1 MIKKSFV
8 LVLLSFF
15 TLFAQQN
22 EKVVAKVGNYKIYES
37 EFQERF
43 DFSVHPKLL
52 QESDKLAAKQEF
64 LKQLIAEK
72 LLSLQ
77 AKELGYDTT
86 EIYNN
91 IMNPLENLFL
101 RDALYS
107 VEVKNKA
114 YYTQAEILEGVE
126 RIKKVLTLKFLYS
139 INENEIQS
147 LYEKIKMGE
156 SFDSL
161 LALRN
166 ELQEQIIPRAITFG
180 TMEKQWED
188 SIYRLKVGEFTSPLK
203 FEDGYYIIKLID
215 VVPNPK
221 IENQEMALQD
231 VKNIVETRAT
241 YKRYLDYYHQ
251 FFSRFKI
258 IADREVFEKL
268 IDAFV
273 PQFKQ
278 KYFANIVSTNNSIS
292 NTNDKKY
299 FLRGAE
305 VTNIYDKLELEIQNK
320 IFINLND
327 NPIKVKYFLN
337 QLSHTGFFVSDTSER
352 SIRASLSSFIRKF
365 IEDELLAIEAGK
377 RGLQKNSDVK
387 KYINIWED
395 YYLSQMLMVTFFDSI
410 KVNDDDINY
419 LIQQNSG
426 NNYPIQLYN
435 IVEVFNDNLQIME
448 TVLNELSQ
456 GANLTDLSR
465 KYTKRDSLKEKGGEY
480 GLQPLSKY
488 KELGKIISQMN
499 VGDIYGPIKV
509 DEGYSIIQLK
519 DKRID
524 TTNFSFN
531 NQDVRDDLTTQ
542 LTLNKFEKFV
552 NNYNAKLANKYG
564 VEIYEDVLK
573 DIDNIYLNIVMV
585 RKMGFGGE
593 IFAVPYTE
601 QFSGW
606 YDLWIQNQN
615 LNP

>member
-1 MIKKSFV
+1 MFKKSFV
-8 LVLLSFF
+8 LVLITFF
-15 TLFAQQN
+15 NLFAQHN
-22 EKVVAKVGNYKIYES
+22 ERVVAKVGNYKIYES
-37 EFQERF
+37 EFHERF

-52 QESDKLAAKQEF
+52 QESDKLTAKKEF

-77 AKELGYDTT
+77 AKELGYDTN

-91 IMNPLENLFL
+91 IINPLENLFL
-101 RDALYS
+101 RDALYT
-107 VEVKNKA
+107 VEVKNKVS
-114 YYTQAEILEGVE
+114 YTQEEILEGVE

-139 INENEIQS
+139 IDENEIQS
-147 LYEKIKMGE
+147 LYKKIKMGQ

-166 ELQEQIIPRAITFG
+166 ESQEQIIPRAITFG

-188 SIYRLKVGEFTSPLK
+188 SIYKLKVGEFTSPLK
-203 FEDGYYIIKLID
+203 LEDGYYIIRLID
-215 VVPNPK
+215 IVPNPK

-231 VKNIVETRAT
+231 VKKIVETRAT

-251 FFSRFKI
+251 FFSKFKI
-258 IADREVFEKL
+258 VADREVFEKL
-268 IDAFV
+268 IYAFV

-278 KYFANIVSTNNSIS
+278 KYFANIISNNNQIS

-305 VTNIYDKLELEIQNK
+305 VNNIYNDLDLQTQNK

-327 NPIKVKYFLN
+327 KPIKVKYFLN
-337 QLSHTGFFVSDTSER
+337 QLSQTGFFVRDTSEG
-352 SIRASLSSFIRKF
+352 SIRASLSSYIRKF
-365 IEDELLAIEAGK
+365 IEDELLAVEADK
-377 RGLQKNSDVK
+377 KGLRKNSDVK
-387 KYINIWED
+387 KYINMWED
-395 YYLSQMLMVTFFDSI
+395 YYLSQMLMVKFFDSI
-410 KVNDDDINY
+410 KVNDDDINN
-419 LIQQNSG
+419 IIKQNG
-426 NNYPIQLYN
+426 ENKYPIQLYN
-435 IVEVFNDNLQIME
+435 VVEILNDSLQIME

-456 GANLTDLSR
+456 GVDLKDLAR
-465 KYTKRDSLKEKGGEY
+465 KYTKVDSLKEKGGEY

-509 DEGYSIIQLK
+509 DEGYSIFQLK
-519 DKRID
+519 DRRID

-531 NQDVRDDLTTQ
+531 NQDVKDDLKTQ

-573 DIDNIYLNIVMV
+573 DVDNIYLNIVMI
-585 RKMGFGGE
+585 RRMGFGGE

-606 YDLWIQNQN
+606 YDLWIQSQK

>member
-8 LVLLSFF
+8 LILITFL
-15 TLFAQQN
+15 TLFAQRN

-43 DFSVHPKLL
+43 DFSIHPKLL

-72 LLSLQ
+72 LLSQ
-77 AKELGYDTT
+77 RAKELGYDTT
-86 EIYNN
+86 EIFNN
-91 IMNPLENLFL
+91 IMTPLENMFF
-101 RDALYS
+101 RDALYTAEIKTKS
-107 VEVKNKA
+107 S
-114 YYTQAEILEGVE
+114 YSQDEILEGVE
-126 RIKKVLTLKFLYS
+126 RIKKVLKLKFLYS
-139 INENEIQS
+139 INENEIQN
-147 LYEKIKMGE
+147 LYKKIKMGE

-166 ELQEQIIPRAITFG
+166 ESQEQIIPRAITFG
-180 TMEKQWED
+180 TMEKEWED
-188 SIYRLKVGEFTSPLK
+188 SIYKLKIGEFTSPLK

-215 VVPNPK
+215 EIPNPK
-221 IENQEMALQD
+221 IENQETTLQD
-231 VKNIVETRAT
+231 VKKIVETRAT

-251 FFSRFKI
+251 FFSKFKI
-258 IADREVFEKL
+258 VANREVFEKL
-268 IDAFV
+268 IDVFV

-278 KYFANIVSTNNSIS
+278 KYFANIISTNNPIS
-292 NTNDKKY
+292 NASDKKY

-305 VTNIYDKLELEIQNK
+305 VNNIYYDLDLQTQNR

-327 NPIKVKYFLN
+327 KPIKVKYFLN
-337 QLSHTGFFVSDTSER
+337 QLSQTGFFVRDTSER
-352 SIRASLSSFIRKF
+352 SIRASLSSYIRKF
-365 IEDELLAIEAGK
+365 IEDELLTIEAGK
-377 RGLQKNSDVK
+377 KGLQKNSDVE
-387 KYINIWED
+387 KYINIWKD
-395 YYLSQMLMVTFFDSI
+395 YYLSQMLMVKFFDSI

-419 LIQQNSG
+419 IIQQNG
-426 NNYPIQLYN
+426 ENKFPIQLYN
-435 IVEVFNDNLQIME
+435 VVEILNDSLQIME

-456 GANLTDLSR
+456 GADLKDLAR
-465 KYTKRDSLKEKGGEY
+465 KFTKRDSLKEKGGEY
-480 GLQPLSKY
+480 GFQPLSKY
-488 KELGKIISQMN
+488 KELGKIILQMN

-509 DEGYSIIQLK
+509 DEGYLIVQLK
-519 DKRID
+519 DKKID

-531 NQDVRDDLTTQ
+531 NQDIKDDLTTQ

-564 VEIYEDVLK
+564 VEIYGDILK
-573 DIDNIYLNIVMV
+573 NIDNIYLNIVMV

-606 YDLWIQNQN
+606 YDLWIQNQK

>member
-8 LVLLSFF
+8 LILITFL
-15 TLFAQQN
+15 TLFAQRN

-43 DFSVHPKLL
+43 DFSIHPKLL

-72 LLSLQ
+72 LLSQ
-77 AKELGYDTT
+77 RAKELGYDTT
-86 EIYNN
+86 EIFNN
-91 IMNPLENLFL
+91 IMTPLENMFF
-101 RDALYS
+101 RDALYTAEIKTKS
-107 VEVKNKA
+107 S
-114 YYTQAEILEGVE
+114 YSQDEILEGVE
-126 RIKKVLTLKFLYS
+126 RIKKVLKLKFLYS
-139 INENEIQS
+139 INENEIQN
-147 LYEKIKMGE
+147 LYKKIKMGE

-166 ELQEQIIPRAITFG
+166 ESQEQIIPRAITFG
-180 TMEKQWED
+180 TMEKEWED
-188 SIYRLKVGEFTSPLK
+188 SIYKLKIGEFTSPLK

-215 VVPNPK
+215 EIPNPK
-221 IENQEMALQD
+221 IENQETTLQD
-231 VKNIVETRAT
+231 VKKIVETRAT

-251 FFSRFKI
+251 FFSKFKI
-258 IADREVFEKL
+258 VANREVFEKL
-268 IDAFV
+268 IDVFV

-278 KYFANIVSTNNSIS
+278 KYFANIISTNNPIS
-292 NTNDKKY
+292 NASDKKY

-305 VTNIYDKLELEIQNK
+305 VNNIYYDLDLQTQNR

-327 NPIKVKYFLN
+327 KPIKVKYFLN
-337 QLSHTGFFVSDTSER
+337 QLSQTGFFVRDTSER
-352 SIRASLSSFIRKF
+352 SIRASLSSYIRKF
-365 IEDELLAIEAGK
+365 IEDELLTIEAGK
-377 RGLQKNSDVK
+377 KGLQKNSDVE
-387 KYINIWED
+387 KYINIWKD
-395 YYLSQMLMVTFFDSI
+395 YYLSQMLMVKFFDSI

-419 LIQQNSG
+419 IIQQNG
-426 NNYPIQLYN
+426 ENKFPIQLYN
-435 IVEVFNDNLQIME
+435 VVEILNDSLQIME

-456 GANLTDLSR
+456 GADLKDLAR
-465 KYTKRDSLKEKGGEY
+465 KFTKRDSLKEKGGEY
-480 GLQPLSKY
+480 GFQPLSKY
-488 KELGKIISQMN
+488 KELGKIILQMN

-509 DEGYSIIQLK
+509 DEGYLIVQLK
-519 DKRID
+519 DKKID

-531 NQDVRDDLTTQ
+531 NQDIKDDLTTQ

-564 VEIYEDVLK
+564 VEIYEDILK
-573 DIDNIYLNIVMV
+573 NIDNIYLNIVMV

-606 YDLWIQNQN
+606 YDLWIQNQK